1 MKFQLNASRCVI
13 LVLVS
18 LVLVPAPGASA
29 QGTACAV
36 THTVGVGDT
45 LSAIAQR
52 YLGDLRAYP
61 RIVVATNLAANTNSS
76 FRPIANVN
84 RITVGQK
91 LCIPGRATTAK
102 SITPTRPPATT
113 LPPRAPAAPP
123 LTFQPTELVTIPAG
137 ILRLG
142 TNNSVEPPL
151 DERPQHDVRMSP
163 YSIERFEVSNGQ
175 YAACVRAGVC
185 TPAGD
190 RLNADNFPVV
200 NVTWDQSNAYCTWI
214 GRRLPNEAEW
224 ERAARGEDNW
234 EYSWSNRP
242 APHFEWNAQF
252 HGSPLSFCDASC
264 PLPHPFDDVN
274 DGFASTAPVDA
285 FGSLDPRNDVSKGFN
300 VRNMNGNVSEW
311 VSNWYDPTAYQQGY
325 PVDVL
330 GPSAPTGS
338 KVYRG
343 GSWTTAPLRL
353 GTRFSLAP
361 NQRRNDL
368 GFRCAQ

>member
-1 MKFQLNASRCVI
+1 MKFKHALLICTLLSI
-13 LVLVS
+13 SSLVS
-18 LVLVPAPGASA
+18 IAAPRADA
-29 QGTACAV
+29 QVSACAS
-36 THTVGVGDT
+36 TYTVGVGDT

-52 YLGDLRAYP
+52 YLGDLRAYS
-61 RIVVATNLAANTNSS
+61 RIVVATNLAANTDPS
-76 FRPIANVN
+76 FRLIADVN
-84 RITVGQK
+84 RLTVGQK
-91 LCIPGRATTAK
+91 LCIPGGATTTTR
-102 SITPTRPPATT
+102 ITPSRPPATT
-113 LPPRAPAAPP
+113 LAPRTPVPPP
-123 LTFQPTELVTIPAG
+123 LTFQPTELITIPAG

-142 TNNSVEPPL
+142 TNNSAEPPL
-151 DERPQHDVRMSP
+151 DQQPQHDVKMNA
-163 YSIERFEVSNGQ
+163 YSIEHFEVSNGQ

-185 TPAGD
+185 TPAGE
-190 RLNADNFPVV
+190 RLNADDFPVV
-200 NVTWDQSNAYCTWI
+200 NVTWDQSNAYCAWI

-274 DGFASTAPVDA
+274 DGFATTAPVDS

-343 GSWTTAPLRL
+343 GSWATAPLRL
-353 GTRFSLAP
+353 GTRFSLPP
-361 NQRRNDL
+361 NQRRYDL